1 MGRRI
6 AVMFL
11 GLIILVVLAVLLG
24 PRVPVD
30 TKIRF
35 DPSKIGD
42 DPQAYLIREEAKVA
56 NIRDGLEKEIVWVN
70 PMIHAR
76 TPLAVVYIHGF
87 SASKEETRPLA
98 DKVAEELDANLFYTR
113 LTGHGQDGSA
123 MTEGSVNAWIN
134 DYEEALAI
142 GRAIGDKVVVVAT
155 STGASLATWAASQ
168 PDGSKDLIGMAL
180 ISPNY
185 GVRASGAEMLLWPWG
200 KQLAE
205 LIIGKQRSFVPR
217 NALHEK
223 YWTWRY
229 PTGALLPMAA
239 LAELAYAAPVGNAKV
254 PALFIFS
261 NDDKVVRP
269 ERTREIASQWG
280 AVHEEVPV
288 DNSGDPDNHV
298 IAGNV
303 LSPDTTDFIAQRIV
317 VWVKALMDDVPPGM
331 HRGGASTPADAPKQ

>member
-6 AVMFL
+6 AVML
-11 GLIILVVLAVLLG
+11 GLIILIVLAAVLG

-30 TKIRF
+30 TEIRF

-42 DPQAYLIREEAKVA
+42 DPQAYLLREETKLP
-56 NIRDGLEKEIVWVN
+56 NIRDGLEKEIVWAK
-70 PMIHAR
+70 PMIHAKTR
-76 TPLAVVYIHGF
+76 LAVVYIHGF

-113 LTGHGQDGSA
+113 LTGHGQDGAA
-123 MTEGSVNAWIN
+123 MAEGNVNAWIN

-142 GRAIGDKVVVVAT
+142 GRTIGDKVIVIAT

-168 PDGSKDLIGMAL
+168 PGASKDVVAMAL

-185 GVRASGAEMLLWPWG
+185 GVQASGAEMLLWPWG

-205 LIIGKQRSFVPR
+205 LIIGRERSFVPR
-217 NALHEK
+217 NASQEK

-229 PTGALLPMAA
+229 PTTALLPMAA
-239 LAELAYAAPVGNAKV
+239 LTELAYKAPIGDAKV

-269 ERTREIASQWG
+269 ERTREIASRWG
-280 AVHEEVPV
+280 ALHEEVPV
-288 DNSGDPDNHV
+288 DKSGDPDNHV
-298 IAGNV
+298 IAGNA
-303 LSPDTTDFIAQRIV
+303 LSPGTTDFIAQRIV
-317 VWVKALMDDVPPGM
+317 VWVKALVDDMPAAM
-331 HRGGASTPADAPKQ
+331 HPGGASTSADAPRQ

>member
-11 GLIILVVLAVLLG
+11 GLVILIAVVALLG

-30 TKIRF
+30 TTIRF
-35 DPSKIGD
+35 NPSQIGD
-42 DPQAYLIREEAKVA
+42 DPQAYLVREEAKVP
-56 NIRDGLEKEIVWVN
+56 NIRDGLEKEIVWAN
-70 PMIHAR
+70 PMIHAK

-113 LTGHGQDGSA
+113 LTGHGQNGPA
-123 MTEGSVNAWIN
+123 MAEGNVSAWIN

-142 GRAIGDKVVVVAT
+142 GRTIGDKVIVIAT
-155 STGASLATWAASQ
+155 STGGSLATWAASQ
-168 PDGSKDLIGMAL
+168 PDASKDVIGMAL

-185 GVRASGAEMLLWPWG
+185 GVQASGADMLLWSWG

-205 LIIGKQRSFVPR
+205 VIIGKERSFVPR
-217 NALHEK
+217 NVLQEK

-229 PTGALLPMAA
+229 PTTALLPMAA
-239 LAELAYAAPVGNAKV
+239 LAKLAYGAPVGNAKV

-269 ERTREIASQWG
+269 ERTREIASHWG
-280 AVHEEVPV
+280 APHEEVPV

-298 IAGNV
+298 IAGDV
-303 LSPDTTDFIAQRIV
+303 LSPGTTDFIVQRIV
-317 VWVKALMDDVPPGM
+317 VWVRALADGVSPAMHPG
-331 HRGGASTPADAPKQ
+331 GTPAPAGAPKP